1 MTTDDEEEFNSV
13 LQELSAMWVK
23 ATGSVVVHPHLVA
36 LLDPQLRR
44 STTTTNY
51 LAASASGTL
60 SDRWFSPENND
71 ELPQE
76 SVEEFNRLYQERL
89 ARARDLAIRLC
100 LPATAGLQP

>member
-1 MTTDDEEEFNSV
+1 VTTDDEDEFNSV
-13 LQELSAMWVK
+13 LQELSAMWVT
-23 ATGSVVVHPHLVA
+23 ATGSVVHPHLVA

-44 STTTTNY
+44 STATTNY

-60 SDRWFSPENND
+60 SDRWFSPDNND

-89 ARARDLAIRLC
+89 SRARDLATRLC

>member
-13 LQELSAMWVK
+13 LQELSAMWVE
-23 ATGSVVVHPHLVA
+23 ATGSVGVHPHLVVA

-44 STTTTNY
+44 STTSTNY

-60 SDRWFSPENND
+60 RDRGFSPDNND

-76 SVEEFNRLYQERL
+76 SVEEFNRLYQE
-89 ARARDLAIRLC
+89 
-100 LPATAGLQP
+100 